1 MPVIPEKIPP
11 APPAD
16 ASQAPALWEGA
27 LDEAKSLVGV
37 ALRRTGQTW
46 NTEAAPDSVRH
57 FCWALGDD
65 NPLFC
70 DAAHGAASRWQS
82 ALAPGCFLYTIDTTV
97 VAPKLR
103 GIQWLYGGTDWEWY
117 RPIRHRDSFTVRA
130 RLLDAVEKQG
140 GKAKNFIIQTGEVL
154 YTNQRG
160 ELVCRA
166 LGSTARVPR
175 ARAKDGLGYAARDT
189 HRYTA
194 EELEH
199 IAHAIE
205 TEELRGAAPRYWED
219 LDVGSMVQPMLKGPL
234 NITDMIC
241 WYSGGGHSYQAHRRA
256 TLYRK
261 RHPADAY
268 VDAKTGAQDSPAR
281 GHAEQAMAREVGMPG
296 GYDVGPQRISWIGQ
310 LMTNW
315 MGDDGFLRRLNVSVR
330 RPNIFGDLS
339 WCRARIADKRVDE
352 GAYLVDLEVFVEN
365 QLGDITARGT
375 AVVELPSRGADAIR
389 REPDMPAVGQAQDQQ
404 TLSGKSR

>member
-1 MPVIPEKIPP
+1 MNEQPNAADAP
-11 APPAD
+11 APTT
-16 ASQAPALWEGA
+16 QAPALWEGA
-27 LDEAKSLVGV
+27 LEEARSLIGV
-37 ALRRTGQTW
+37 DLRRTNQTW

-57 FCWALGDD
+57 FCWGLGDE

-70 DAAHGAASRWQS
+70 DAGYGAASQWKS

-117 RPIRHRDSFTVRA
+117 LPVRHRDSFTVRA

-166 LGSTARVPR
+166 LGHTARTPR
-175 ARAKDGLGYAARDT
+175 AKAKDGLKYEARET
-189 HRYTA
+189 HRYTPD
-194 EELEH
+194 ELES

-205 TEELRGAAPRYWED
+205 TEELRGATPRFWEEVE
-219 LDVGSMVQPMLKGPL
+219 VGASVQPMLKGPL

-241 WYSGGGHSYQAHRRA
+241 WYSGGGHSYQSHRRA
-256 TLYRK
+256 SMYRK
-261 RHPADAY
+261 RHPADSY
-268 VDAKTGAQDSPAR
+268 VDARTGAQDSAAR
-281 GHAEQAMAREVGMPG
+281 GHAESKMARDVGMPG
-296 GYDVGPQRISWIGQ
+296 SYDVGPQRISWVGQ

-315 MGDDGFLRRLNVSVR
+315 IGDAGFLRRLNVSVR
-330 RPNIFGDLS
+330 RPNIFGDVS
-339 WCRARIADKRVDE
+339 WCRAKVVDKRTEE
-352 GAYLVDLEVFVEN
+352 GAHLVDLEVWVDN
-365 QLGDITARGT
+365 QLGETTARGT
-375 AVVELPSRGADAIR
+375 AVVELPSRGVAAS
-389 REPDMPAVGQAQDQQ
+389 
-404 TLSGKSR
+404 L

>member
-1 MPVIPEKIPP
+1 MTGMKSPD
-11 APPAD
+11 APLDP
-16 ASQAPALWEGA
+16 SQAPALWEGA
-27 LDEAKSLVGV
+27 LEEARSLIGV
-37 ALRRTGQTW
+37 DLRRTNQTW

-57 FCWALGDD
+57 FCWSLGDE

-70 DAAHGAASRWQS
+70 DPQYGQASRWKS

-103 GIQWLYGGTDWEWY
+103 GIQWLYGGTDFEWY
-117 RPIRHRDSFTVRA
+117 RPIRHRDSFKVRA
-130 RLLDAVEKQG
+130 RLLDAVEKRG
-140 GKAKNFIIQTGEVL
+140 GKAKSFIIQTGEVL
-154 YTNQRG
+154 YTNQHG
-160 ELVCRA
+160 ELVCKA

-175 ARAKDGLGYAARDT
+175 ARAEGGLKYAARDT
-189 HRYTA
+189 HRYTPD
-194 EELEH
+194 ELLH

-205 TEELRGAAPRYWED
+205 SEELRGAAPRFWED
-219 LDVGSMVQPMLKGPL
+219 VEVGASVQPMLKGPL

-256 TLYRK
+256 AMYRK

-268 VDAKTGAQDSPAR
+268 IDPKTGAQDSPAR

-315 MGDDGFLRRLNVSVR
+315 MGDDGFLRRLKVSVR
-330 RPNIFGDLS
+330 RPNIFGDVS
-339 WCRARIADKRVDE
+339 WCRAKIVDKRIEAAVH
-352 GAYLVDLEVFVEN
+352 LVELAVSVEN
-365 QLGDITARGT
+365 QLGEVTASGM
-375 AVVELPSRGADAIR
+375 AVVELPARGAR
-389 REPDMPAVGQAQDQQ
+389 GEG
-404 TLSGKSR
+404 